1 MSDPKRYLLDANIF
15 IQASHEYYGFD
26 LCPGFWDS
34 LVMHSL
40 NRRVISID
48 RVKSELLEL
57 NDRLKKWAEEVVPQ
71 TFFKKTEDTDVMKC
85 FGQMVAWAQEQSQF
99 TSTAKAEFAAVADGW
114 VIAYAKVNDY
124 VVVTHEE
131 YAPNA
136 QRKVPMPNVCVQ
148 FGVEYVNTFDML
160 KDLKTKFVL
169 RTKR

>member
-1 MSDPKRYLLDANIF
+1 MTDAKRYILDSNIF

-26 LCPGFWDS
+26 LCPGFWNS
-34 LVMHSL
+34 LVMHYL

-48 RVKSELLEL
+48 RVQAELLEL
-57 NDRLKKWAEEVVPQ
+57 NDHLKKWAEEIVPK
-71 TFFKKTEDTDVMKC
+71 TFFKKTEDSAVMKC
-85 FGQMVAWAQEQSQF
+85 FGKMLTWTQGQPQF
-99 TSTAKAEFAAVADGW
+99 TSTAKTEFATVADGW
-114 VIAYAKVNDY
+114 VIAYAKVNGY

-136 QRKVPMPNVCVQ
+136 QRKVPMPNVCLQ

-160 KDLKTKFVL
+160 KDLKTKFDL